1 MSEENNEGTTAEVN
15 AEAGEKPEENKDQDS
30 IEKEILASPDIS
42 STDFQR
48 ARSDPA
54 FMLELVAKRE
64 KKSEAKPEGD
74 ESKPVKKEE
83 GEDAD
88 AAGAEDADA
97 PKKRKRGGFKRMA
110 ERAKDESDV
119 LKRENEDL
127 RRQLAT
133 KAEPKPTEEKK
144 ETKTESGEPSEDDF
158 ESHVDYL
165 EAKNR
170 WNTKRDIEAAFR
182 KRDQDQAT
190 QRSRNSQNQ
199 EVTQIRKALEE
210 QAEDS
215 RKTRKDWDEAVA
227 TADEEMKEAGLE
239 FSDGQVKSFAMTG
252 QFGEIAYYLGKTEGE
267 SERLAQITNPSNFML
282 ELGKILAKAGNSD
295 AKPDEKPAADAK
307 PEKKAPLPKP
317 MGEAVKGTKA
327 SGVKDLD
334 YWGTK
339 ASAAEYAKA
348 RKEGIV

>member
-1 MSEENNEGTTAEVN
+1 MSEENNEGTPAEVN

-42 STDFQR
+42 ATDFQR

-74 ESKPVKKEE
+74 EAKPVKKEE

-110 ERAKDESDV
+110 ERAKDEADV
-119 LKRENEDL
+119 LKRENEYL
-127 RRQLAT
+127 RRQIAT
-133 KAEPKPTEEKK
+133 KAESKPWPEQKK
-144 ETKTESGEPSEDDF
+144 ETKTDGEPSEDDF
-158 ESHVDYL
+158 DSHVDYL

-182 KRDQDQAT
+182 KRDQNQAT

-295 AKPDEKPAADAK
+295 AKPDADAK